1 MARPNLDQN
10 FIIFF
15 LSQTRTDGVLL
26 HLPSHTHTARII
38 CYSRGS
44 SCDPLV
50 SPKKE
55 SIFERMCLRVKTC
68 LSLIH

>member
-10 FIIFF
+10 FIIFS
-15 LSQTRTDGVLL
+15 LSQTRTDGILL
-26 HLPSHTHTARII
+26 NLPGHPHSRII
-38 CYSRGS
+38 CYSLGS

-55 SIFERMCLRVKTC
+55 SISECKRLRVKTW